1 MSERMQNILVGF
13 TAMLAM
19 AGLAMLLMLFGY
31 MPRMLEEGYRVKVD
45 MSDATGLKADSR
57 VRFRGIDVGRIESV
71 ALDAS
76 SKSGVIVELMIRN
89 GINIPRGTIAV
100 AKIPLIGRSP
110 GLNLEVTH
118 LSNDQLASSL
128 SQDGTALIDGRTL
141 TATDE
146 MVQELSKTVDQ
157 FASRLDKVSDSFQ
170 ALSNEWVIVGK
181 NVNQMIE
188 PRDLA
193 DVDAKKVRSN
203 VTTLIARMDQRLTEL
218 QTSIDGVNKWIND
231 PELRDS
237 IKGAAANI
245 DSFTGKL
252 NEGVDQFNSL
262 VGDTRTQVGTLG
274 KKYAKVAD
282 DLSEAI
288 NTIDMFAKKAQ
299 SGKGTLGKLLTDPA
313 LYDDLDD
320 SVQRIG
326 KLVTELKVMVQ
337 KWQTEG
343 LPIKVK

>member
-1 MSERMQNILVGF
+1 MQNILVGL
-13 TAMLAM
+13 TAMAALV
-19 AGLAMLLMLFGY
+19 GLAVLLTLFGY
-31 MPRMLEEGYRVKVD
+31 MPRMLDHGYRIRVD
-45 MSDATGLKADSR
+45 MADATGLNADSR

-71 ALDAS
+71 ALDS
-76 SKSGVIVELMIRN
+76 DSKGGVIVALMIRH
-89 GINIPRGTIAV
+89 GVNIPQGAV
-100 AKIPLIGRSP
+100 AIAKIPLIGQSP
-110 GLNLEVTH
+110 GLNLDVTH
-118 LSNDQLASSL
+118 LANDQLASSL
-128 SQDGTALIDGRTL
+128 SQDGTAMIKGRTL

-146 MVQELSKTVDQ
+146 MAQKLSQTVDK
-157 FASRLDKVSDSFQ
+157 FAGRLDRVSQSFEK
-170 ALSNEWVIVGK
+170 LSEEWLVVGK
-181 NVNQMIE
+181 NVNEMLE

-203 VTTLIARMDQRLTEL
+203 VTTLIARMDLRLTEL
-218 QTSIDGVNKWIND
+218 ETSISGVNKWIND

-252 NEGVDQFNSL
+252 NEGVDQFNAL
-262 VGDTRTQVGTLG
+262 IGDTRGQVDILG

-282 DLSEAI
+282 DLSDAI
-288 NTIDMFAKKAQ
+288 NTIEMFASKAQ
-299 SGKGTLGKLLTDPA
+299 SGKGTLAKLLTDPA

-326 KLVTELKVMVQ
+326 KLVTELKIMVE

-343 LPIKVK
+343 LPIKIK